1 MDLERK
7 HLVIFG
13 CGYLGT
19 ALALAV
25 RSAGMKVTALTRSQ
39 SRADTL
45 RKIGLHR
52 VVVADIQESGWEN
65 ELPAGADFVVN
76 CLSSGGG
83 DLTSYRNTYLDGMRR
98 ILAWVAADGG
108 PIGTLLYTGST
119 GVYPQSRG
127 EAVDE
132 TASLDSGDVRSDVLR
147 EAEDLLRQ
155 PCAGIG
161 RWFILRLAGIYGP
174 GRHHLLDQLRGEVSV
189 LPGSGVHRMNMAHQ
203 DDIVSA
209 MLACFTAPTEV
220 RNEIFNVAD
229 GAPATKAEVVQW
241 LCSQLGRTEPV
252 FTPEG
257 GTGKRA
263 NGPADRII
271 LSRKLTERLGWQP
284 AYPTYR
290 EGYVRLLAEV

>member
-1 MDLERK
+1 MEGK
-7 HLVIFG
+7 HLIIFG

-19 ALALAV
+19 ALALKAL
-25 RSAGMKVTALTRSQ
+25 SARMKVTALTRSH
-39 SRADTL
+39 SRAGAL
-45 RKIGLHR
+45 RQIGIQRIVL
-52 VVVADIQESGWEN
+52 ADILELGWEK
-65 ELPAGADFVVN
+65 ELPVGADFVVN

-83 DLTSYRNTYLDGMRR
+83 DLASYRRTYMEGMRR
-98 ILAWVAADGG
+98 ILAWVSEDGG

-132 TASLDSGDVRSDVLR
+132 TASLDSGDVRGDVLK
-147 EAEDLLRQ
+147 EAEGLLRQ

-174 GRHHLLDQLRGEVSV
+174 GRHQLLDLLRGEVSA
-189 LPGSGVHRMNMAHQ
+189 LPGSGVHRMNMAHR

-209 MLACFTAPTEV
+209 ILACFTATTEV

-229 GAPATKAEVVQW
+229 GAPATKVEVVQW

-252 FTPEG
+252 FTYEG
-257 GTGKRA
+257 GTRKGP

-271 LSRKLTERLGWQP
+271 LSHKLTERLGWRP

-290 EGYVRLLAEV
+290 EGYARLLAEV

>member
-7 HLVIFG
+7 HLIIFG
-13 CGYLGT
+13 CGYLGS
-19 ALALAV
+19 ALALKAH
-25 RSAGMKVTALTRSQ
+25 SAGMKVTALTRSQ

-45 RKIGLHR
+45 RAIGIHR
-52 VVVADIQESGWEN
+52 VVLADIHESDWQK
-65 ELPAGADFVVN
+65 ELPTGADFAVN

-83 DLTSYRNTYLDGMRR
+83 DLASYRRTYLDGMRR
-98 ILAWVAADGG
+98 ILAWAVADVG
-108 PIGTLLYTGST
+108 PIGTMVYTGST

-132 TASLDSGDVRSDVLR
+132 TASLDSADVRSEVLR

-155 PCAGIG
+155 PCTGLG

-174 GRHHLLDQLRGEVSV
+174 ERHHLLDQLRGEVST
-189 LPGSGVHRMNMAHQ
+189 LPGSGVHRMNMAHR

-209 MLACFTAPTEV
+209 ILACFTAPTEV

-229 GAPATKAEVVQW
+229 GAPAAKAEVVRW

-252 FTPEG
+252 FTSEG
-257 GTGKRA
+257 GAGKRP

-271 LSRKLTERLGWQP
+271 LSRKLSERLGWRP

-290 EGYVRLLAEV
+290 DGYARLFAEV